1 MKIRKKEPVV
11 GAVSRPA
18 AKQPSDLDKRLGRTE
33 RQRRSTFSR
42 LSPAA
47 GGKRRTDV

>member
-1 MKIRKKEPVV
+1 MKIRKKEPVSGV
-11 GAVSRPA
+11 VARPA
-18 AKQPSDLDKRLGRTE
+18 PKKPTDLDKRLGRTE

-47 GGKRRTDV
+47 NGKRKTDV